1 MENKDTKTLE
11 LIRESIKIH
20 GEGKYDYT
28 DTIFI
33 NKNKKFKLKCIN
45 GHNFET
51 TYRGHIKEKYNCL
64 ECSRINNS
72 KKKLE
77 EHAKEFESK
86 SKNIHGNRYDY
97 SKVEYRGVL
106 EPVTIICGDHKF
118 IITPNM
124 HLSGQGCK
132 FCNEKLIKEGKPSL
146 NVKVERKNE
155 IWTTESFIEKAKK
168 IPNNNYDYSLV
179 NVKSINEKIT
189 IICKEGH
196 VYQQGIYEHLE
207 GMNCKIC
214 ESNKMTKIRCL
225 TTEQFIENS
234 KRIFGLH
241 KFNYSK
247 TIYINTNTKLTLIC
261 NEKNHEFKKK
271 PSRHYS
277 SLGCPYC
284 VNKSEAI
291 LYEYL
296 KIININI
303 IYQFYL
309 KQIEQIKK
317 NPFDFCIE
325 ELKLIIELDGRQHF
339 EYVSKFK
346 QSVEDR
352 QKSDFI
358 KMMHALNNGYSIIRI
373 YQPDFARKK
382 NIDWM
387 QILKNN
393 IKKYNT
399 PTIIY
404 LSDNDSAY
412 NIYKNNFEVF
422 KENNTEHL
430 ESIELNFEN
439 EDYEEENNEEENN
452 EDYEEENNE
461 EENNEEENNEDYEE
475 ENEKD
480 NNEKYNNNNNEN
492 IKYKNIFENND
503 DCDDN
508 ISEVS
513 EVYLS
518 DYIVDDD

>member
-11 LIRESIKIH
+11 LIEESIKIH
-20 GEGKYDYT
+20 GEGKYDYS

-33 NKNKKFKLKCIN
+33 NKNKKFKLKCNN

-51 TYRGHIKEKYNCL
+51 TYRCHIKEKSNCL
-64 ECSRINNS
+64 ECSIINIG
-72 KKKLE
+72 KKKKE
-77 EHAKEFESK
+77 KHAKEFESK
-86 SKNIHGNRYDY
+86 SKNIHGNRYNY
-97 SKVEYRGVL
+97 SKVEYTGVL
-106 EPVTIICGDHKF
+106 EPVTIICGDHEF

-132 FCNEKLIKEGKPSL
+132 FCNEKLIKEGKPTL
-146 NVKVERKNE
+146 NVKVERTTKK
-155 IWTTESFIEKAKK
+155 WTTELFIKDAIKVHG
-168 IPNNNYDYSLV
+168 NRFDYSLV
-179 NVKSINEKIT
+179 NLKSVRKPIKIKCNNGHIIDTYVYSHLQGSNCYECALQNLCSTTEEFIEKSIQTFGPNKFDYSLVKYINSYTKIKL
-189 IICKEGH
+189 ICKKNK
-196 VYQQGIYEHLE
+196 EH
-207 GMNCKIC
+207 
-214 ESNKMTKIRCL
+214 
-225 TTEQFIENS
+225 
-234 KRIFGLH
+234 IF
-241 KFNYSK
+241 
-247 TIYINTNTKLTLIC
+247 
-261 NEKNHEFKKK
+261 EKK
-271 PSRHYS
+271 PNKHFQ

-291 LYEYL
+291 LYDYL
-296 KIININI
+296 KIINTNI

-317 NPFDFCIE
+317 YPFDFCIE

-339 EYVSKFK
+339 EYVSRFK
-346 QSVEDR
+346 MLVEDR

-358 KMMHALNNGYSIIRI
+358 KMMYAINNGYSIIRI

-382 NIDWM
+382 NINWI

-430 ESIELNFEN
+430 ESIELNVEN
-439 EDYEEENNEEENN
+439 EDYEEENNEEYQE
-452 EDYEEENNE
+452 EDNDNYEEEDNDN
-461 EENNEEENNEDYEE
+461 YEE
-475 ENEKD
+475 DNKD
-480 NNEKYNNNNNEN
+480 NNEN
-492 IKYKNIFENND
+492 IKYKNIFENNDDCD